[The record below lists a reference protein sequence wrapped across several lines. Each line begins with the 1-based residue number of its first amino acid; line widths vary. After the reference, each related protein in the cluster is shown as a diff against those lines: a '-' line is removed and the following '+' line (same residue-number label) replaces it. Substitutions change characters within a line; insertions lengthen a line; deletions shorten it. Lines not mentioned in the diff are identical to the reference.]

1 MLDRWTLSLIK
12 PPMNRL
18 ARHCNHRGIGANQ
31 ITLAGFAVGMLVL
44 PLLALQLYTLA
55 LFAVVLN
62 RLADGLDGELA
73 RIQGATDGG
82 ALLDIVLDFI
92 FYAAVVA
99 GFALAN
105 PASNAL
111 AAAFLLWGFMGTAS
125 SFLAYAILA
134 ERRQLSSMT
143 YPSKGFYYLEG
154 LAEGTETIA
163 FLVAMCLFPEHFVWL
178 AWAFFGLCVITTAT
192 RVVGGYH
199 SLKADPA
206 TAHQDA

>member
-1 MLDRWTLSLIK
+1 MLDRWTLKLIK
-12 PPMNRL
+12 PPLNRL
-18 ARHCNHRGIGANQ
+18 ARHCDRGSIRANQ
-31 ITLAGFAVGMLVL
+31 ITLTGFALGMLVV
-44 PLLALQLYTLA
+44 PLLAVELYNAA
-55 LFAVVLN
+55 LIAILLN

-73 RIQGATDGG
+73 RLQGATDAG
-82 ALLDIVLDFI
+82 ALLDIVLDFV
-92 FYAAVVA
+92 FYAAVIA

-105 PASNAL
+105 PTDNAL

-134 ERRQLSSMT
+134 ERRKLNSMT

-163 FLVAMCLFPEHFVWL
+163 FLVAMCLFPGHFVWL
-178 AWAFFGLCVITTAT
+178 AWAFFGLCAITTAT

-199 SLKADPA
+199 SLKGSPESTADNA
-206 TAHQDA
+206 

>member
-1 MLDRWTLSLIK
+1 MLDRWTLTLIK
-12 PPMNRL
+12 PPLKRL
-18 ARHCNHRGIGANQ
+18 ARGCDQQGIRANQ
-31 ITLAGFAVGMLVL
+31 VTLAGFALGMLVV
-44 PLLALQLYTLA
+44 PLLGFQLYTLA
-55 LFAVVLN
+55 LIAVLLN

-73 RIQGATDGG
+73 RLQGATDGG

-105 PASNAL
+105 SADNAL

-134 ERRQLSSMT
+134 ERRKLSSMT

-163 FLVAMCLFPEHFVWL
+163 FLVAMCLFPDYFSGL

-199 SLKADPA
+199 SLKDDS
-206 TAHQDA
+206 TTTHQDV

>member
-1 MLDRWTLSLIK
+1 MLDRWTLKLIK
-12 PPMNRL
+12 PPLSRL
-18 ARHCNHRGIGANQ
+18 ARRADRHGVQANQ
-31 ITLAGFAVGMLVL
+31 VTLAGFTLGMLVI
-44 PLLALQLYTLA
+44 PFLALELYSTA
-55 LFAVVLN
+55 LIVILLN

-82 ALLDIVLDFI
+82 ALLDIVLDFV
-92 FYAAVVA
+92 FYAAVIA

-105 PASNAL
+105 SANNAL

-134 ERRQLSSMT
+134 ERRKLSSMT
-143 YPSKGFYYLEG
+143 YPSKGFYYLGG

-163 FLVAMCLFPEHFVWL
+163 FLVAMCLFPAQFVWL
-178 AWAFFGLCVITTAT
+178 AWAFFGLCSVTTLT

-199 SLKADPA
+199 SLKDDPVPS
-206 TAHQDA
+206 TLN